1 MQWKENTNLALRFL
15 LWSIRNRFFVSVAKT
30 SVTIYVFHQN
40 SPSCNEHK
48 EFSLKLILRISASKY
63 PLDFY
68 MIYTIFFL
76 AKCTLSHFLLT
87 SSVHNLT
94 SVECTLKYAKTHNG
108 TYAHSTHTRWKCFGC
123 FTTFALGT
131 LSGVPFLFVSFKR
144 RKFVLL
150 FSGSLH
156 SVNLQDFPKSQRAR

>member
-1 MQWKENTNLALRFL
+1 MWKENTNLALRPF
-15 LWSIRNRFFVSVAKT
+15 LWSIGNRFSVSVAKT

-40 SPSCNEHK
+40 SPSCSQLKNSIWNW
-48 EFSLKLILRISASKY
+48 FSGSLLRNIH
-63 PLDFY
+63 
-68 MIYTIFFL
+68 MTITWFIHFFL